1 MATRDLWRL
10 CADWL
15 IRCEIL
21 PRDHRVMFPNA
32 EIFDLAQT
40 LRDGVLLCHLLNTL
54 SPGAV
59 DMKDFSQRPQMSQF
73 LCLKNI
79 RTFLQTCKNKF
90 GLRESD
96 LFDSYDLFDV
106 KDFAKVLNTL
116 SKLSKSEL
124 ALASGI
130 DGFPQDNS
138 SIQVEHDYY
147 NTLEEL
153 ATGFPP
159 DRLSRVPSPVED
171 VYRTLEDR
179 ACELPDED
187 IYSAV
192 TTVEEGEQEIY
203 EDLCSLRGRTT
214 RRRKERERDQLEQGF
229 EPKTKRE
236 HCLKE
241 LIETEK
247 NYVEALQMIKT
258 FFIHPLKNIIPS
270 PNHELIFKHIEG
282 LGNIHTAFQS
292 DLHQAVR
299 RSSAQAL
306 GDCFIKYKPQLLL
319 YGDFCSNLPQAQER
333 IDDLCRKNEI
343 IRVAV
348 EECQRK
354 ANEGKFRL
362 RDLLSVPVQRVLKY
376 HLLLKELIKQTDK
389 KSPDRTFLEKALEAM
404 QDLSL
409 YVNEVKRDNEQL
421 QLIQEIQDSIVDLQ
435 MPEKTSLKDYGRLL
449 KDGELKIK
457 SHEDNRLKTRY
468 IFLFDKVM
476 LMCKSRTMEKFLW
489 GETYSYK
496 NALVLAQHRVEEG
509 VPAGRPRSEKWGHV
523 FLLSENKNSVAYN
536 FYAKTEEM
544 KMKWVD
550 AIKMALDNTNPAN
563 AREKGHDFIM
573 TTFEEPQTCSECKK
587 LLRGVFY
594 QGYNCH
600 RCKQSVHKECIQK
613 ASKRE
618 CHISNGPAPELPP
631 RPIDRSST
639 VYNHRSASVSSAH
652 SRGLPAKPSLGI
664 KVKAVAS
671 YTGTPAPP
679 TNKGQALKFEQGDV
693 IDLISNDNVQ
703 WWEGRLHGK
712 EGFFLKSYVEE
723 YRRPSVPI
731 PVPPPPRKPSYEQQ
745 VLPSLSQAATH
756 YRGRGSGGHQY
767 VNAPSL
773 QEEFKQYP
781 WYVGEMSRESAM
793 VKLEHHPSSTYLI
806 RESIN
811 PARRGD
817 YALSVKYDNNVKHIR
832 VMRTQEGSFYLAD
845 CRFFRSIP
853 ELVDYYQKN
862 SLAYSFPELD
872 TVLSIPYNESVRQNA
887 VFHPAPRETPALGYA
902 VASFDYAATATN
914 QISLTKGDR
923 IKIVS
928 KQGEDRGWWKG
939 ELRGKIGY
947 FPCAYVDEEEDAAD
961 GNSASSPR

>member
-723 YRRPSVPI
+723 YRRPFQ
-731 PVPPPPRKPSYEQQ
+731 RGPSYLHHD
-745 VLPSLSQAATH
+745 VRPPSPLHNDENQSPIGSPLQRSPRPASSASQKHPYINLANLE
-756 YRGRGSGGHQY
+756 G
-767 VNAPSL
+767 
-773 QEEFKQYP
+773 YP

-887 VFHPAPRETPALGYA
+887 APRETPALGYA